1 VTRTLVIGATSA
13 IAQRI
18 AARCAARGE
27 KLYLLGRSAEK
38 LGAVAASLGDAVVGS
53 ASADFTDTAGNLAR
67 VEAAVRAL
75 GGLDSVFIA
84 HGDIGD
90 QLASERDYAEAETIF
105 AVNLLSVVSFVIP
118 IANHFEAAGR
128 GALVVVS
135 SVAGDRGRPRNYTY
149 GAAKGAL
156 SLYLQGVRSRLFGKG
171 VRVVTIRLGPVDTP
185 MTVDHAKNALF
196 ARPDAV
202 AEAIVAARDGG
213 PEDVYVPW
221 FWQPIMATVRNLPE
235 RVFQRLSFL
244 SGR

>member
-1 VTRTLVIGATSA
+1 MTRTLLIGATSA

-27 KLYLLGRSAEK
+27 TLYLLGRSADK
-38 LGAVAASLGDAVVGS
+38 LAALAASLGSAVVGW
-53 ASADFTDTAGNLAR
+53 APADFTDTAANAAR
-67 VEAAVRAL
+67 VSEAIGAL

-90 QLASERDYAEAETIF
+90 QMKSERDYAEAEAIF

-118 IANHFEAAGR
+118 IANHLESEGR

-185 MTVDHAKNALF
+185 MTASHEKNVLF
-196 ARPDAV
+196 AKADAV
-202 AEAIVAARDGG
+202 ADAIVGARDGG
-213 PEDVYVPW
+213 PEDLYVPW
-221 FWQPIMATVRNLPE
+221 FWQPIMATVRSLPE
-235 RVFQRLSFL
+235 RVFQRFGFL